1 MNLKNP
7 LLFTLFF
14 SILFSIQSNAQ
25 IKDLKKWLKTP
36 TSERTSLEAQKFS
49 SKNLSKKEAQEAITL
64 LTKDKQASMLTNYEN
79 QWKERELK
87 FEKYKMPF
95 YYQIFGQQPSDG
107 RSLFISLHGGG
118 GAPARVNDQQYK
130 NQQHLYD
137 ATMKDME
144 GVYLATRAPT
154 DSWNLWHQSH
164 IDDFLNIIIQMAVIK
179 ENVNP
184 NKVYILGYSAGG
196 DGLYQLAP
204 RMADRWAAASMMAG
218 HPGDASAQNL
228 RNTPFAIHVGSL
240 DKAYNRN
247 NLAKEWGEKLDK
259 LEADNPGDYKH
270 DVHTPETGHWMK
282 LKDAIAL
289 PWIQS
294 FKRNPVP
301 NKITWQQDNRYHTS
315 FSWLQT
321 PKDLIK
327 KSGKIEATYA
337 TKSNEINILEN
348 YSNTIQ
354 LSINDAMLNLNKPVT
369 IKYQGKEI
377 YKGKLKRTILN
388 IYNTLKD
395 KGDANLA
402 FPTVLSVVD
411 NQRIKE

>member
-1 MNLKNP
+1 MNSKTTLQ
-7 LLFTLFF
+7 LTLFL
-14 SILFSIQSNAQ
+14 SILFSFNSNAQ
-25 IKDLKKWLKTP
+25 VKDLKKWINTP
-36 TSERTSLEAQKFS
+36 TNERTSMEEQAFS
-49 SKNLSKKEAQEAITL
+49 TKNLSKKEAKQAIAL
-64 LTKDKQASMLTNYEN
+64 LTKDKQTAMLKNYET

-87 FEKYKMPF
+87 FDKFKMPF
-95 YYQIFGQQPSDG
+95 YYQAFGEQPSDG

-118 GAPARVNDQQYK
+118 GAPARVNDGQYK
-130 NQQHLYD
+130 NQKHLYD
-137 ATMKDME
+137 ATMKNLE
-144 GVYLATRAPT
+144 GIYLAARAPT
-154 DSWNLWHQSH
+154 DSWDLWHQSH

-228 RNTPFAIHVGSL
+228 RNTPFAIHVGNL

-247 NLAKEWGEKLDK
+247 NLAKEWGKKLDK
-259 LEADNPGDYKH
+259 LEADNPGHYKH

-289 PWIQS
+289 PWIQK

-327 KSGKIEATYA
+327 KSGKIEAVYSRN
-337 TKSNEINILEN
+337 SNEINILEN
-348 YSNTIQ
+348 YSSNTQ

-377 YKGKLKRTILN
+377 YKGKLKRSILN
-388 IYNTLKD
+388 IYNTLKN

-402 FPTVLSVVD
+402 FPTVVSVVN
-411 NQRIKE
+411 NQNILQ